1 MRRNGQFGPELTTHT
16 NRQAVGAVMNERS
29 MKNIK
34 TLVNRVKNDDDS
46 CDYI

>member
-29 MKNIK
+29 MKKHKNIGE
-34 TLVNRVKNDDDS
+34 
-46 CDYI
+46 